1 MGEPT
6 PLWLLVLCSSQA
18 LGDQG
23 KAYRLMTELEH
34 HLMKGTKN
42 DKSNPEKPE
51 VMVSRGA
58 TPRWMGWMARVYTES
73 SRGAIGKL

>member
-1 MGEPT
+1 
-6 PLWLLVLCSSQA
+6 
-18 LGDQG
+18 
-23 KAYRLMTELEH
+23 MTELEH
-34 HLMKGTKN
+34 HLIKGTKS

-51 VMVSRGA
+51 VTVSRGA